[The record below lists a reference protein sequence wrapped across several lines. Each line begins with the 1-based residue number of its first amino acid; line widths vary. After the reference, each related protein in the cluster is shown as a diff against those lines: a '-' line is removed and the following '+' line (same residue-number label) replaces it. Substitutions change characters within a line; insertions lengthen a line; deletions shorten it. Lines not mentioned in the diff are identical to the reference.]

1 MNIPFLSLHDVT
13 AKYKDEIHEAVKRVV
28 DSGWYLQGK
37 ENEQFEKHYAE
48 YIGTKHCIGCAN
60 GLDALIWIFRAY
72 IELGV
77 MQPGDEVI
85 VPANTYIATILAI
98 TENGLIPVLVEPRQ
112 DTLQIDDSLIE
123 ERITERTKAICIVHL
138 YGRLAYT
145 EKIGELC
152 AKYGLKLI
160 EDNAQAHGC
169 SYRAPQSP
177 EGEVVATTMQE
188 RTGVNMADPAYYPTL
203 KKRAAEMRANPTE
216 AENILWNALSE
227 QKLGYKIRR
236 QHIVSQYILDFAYHD
251 CRLAIELDGGYHN
264 TEDQQYDDAVRTKN
278 LEALGWHVLRF
289 TNDEVYNNLDEVLA
303 KIKSAIESAT
313 ATSPTDASP
322 LGECGAGRLAKR
334 TGSLGDAAG
343 HSFYPG
349 KNLGALGDGGA
360 VTTDDDELA
369 AAIRALANYGS
380 QKKYVFK
387 YTGRNSR
394 LDEIQAAVLDVKLR
408 HLDEDLKARQ
418 EIADYYYDHID
429 NPLIELPVR
438 LPHENNVYHLFPILV
453 KNLPHNPLEGKSSCQ
468 EYLGDSTCMGD
479 FLQVHTATSPSGDC
493 GAGLCGADSLRDKL
507 QKYLEDNGVGTVIHY
522 PIPPHLQECYQ
533 NSPFRG
539 LGGLPITELLAD
551 CELSLPIS
559 PTMTME
565 EAAEVVRLVNEF
577 KE

>member
-1 MNIPFLSLHDVT
+1 MQIPFLSLHDVT

-48 YIGTKHCIGCAN
+48 YIGSKHCIGCAN

-72 IELGV
+72 IEMGV

-98 TENGLIPVLVEPRQ
+98 TENNLVPVLVEPNPE
-112 DTLQIDDSLIE
+112 TLQIDDTLIE
-123 ERITERTKAICIVHL
+123 ERITDKTKAICIVHL

-152 AKYGLKLI
+152 KKYNLKLV

-169 SYRAPQSP
+169 SMPITS
-177 EGEVVATTMQE
+177 
-188 RTGVNMADPAYYPTL
+188 
-203 KKRAAEMRANPTE
+203 
-216 AENILWNALSE
+216 
-227 QKLGYKIRR
+227 
-236 QHIVSQYILDFAYHD
+236 
-251 CRLAIELDGGYHN
+251 
-264 TEDQQYDDAVRTKN
+264 N
-278 LEALGWHVLRF
+278 L
-289 TNDEVYNNLDEVLA
+289 
-303 KIKSAIESAT
+303 
-313 ATSPTDASP
+313 SP
-322 LGECGAGRLAKR
+322 LTSKR
-334 TGSLGDAAG
+334 TGSLGHAAG

-408 HLDEDLKARQ
+408 HLDEDLKVRQ
-418 EIADYYYDHID
+418 AIADYYYDHID
-429 NPLIELPVR
+429 NPLVELPVR

-453 KNLPHNPLEGKSSCQ
+453 GGDEAMRQ
-468 EYLGDSTCMGD
+468 LGDK
-479 FLQVHTATSPSGDC
+479 
-493 GAGLCGADSLRDKL
+493 AGLRDKL
-507 QKYLEDNGVGTVIHY
+507 QRYLEENGVGTVIHY

-533 NSPFRG
+533 NFPFRG
-539 LGGLPITELLAD
+539 LGGLLITEMLAD

-565 EAAEVVRLVNEF
+565 EAAEVVRLVNAF